1 MKLEKPV
8 IKKIN
13 YGKAERYSFAKTE
26 IPFKLPNLLEMQKN
40 SYEKFLTEYIWEVIQ
55 EFNPIVDYS
64 NKAELTFLDYS
75 IERVPKFEWA
85 ECKKRQGA
93 QGNYTIPLK
102 VKARLLVKETGQ
114 IIDQQVFLGDI
125 PYMNEN
131 GEFLFNGVERVIL
144 GQLVK
149 SPGVFFDSEVNKS
162 GHTDYS
168 SSINPVHGMYIATE
182 QVAGDCL
189 RVTLTR
195 KFKLSLGVFLK
206 CFGFTNEQLLDI
218 FANHPFIK
226 NTLEKEPQVTQDEA
240 LIEFSKRTRPGEIP
254 SAEESKE
261 YIQNLFFTQQ
271 YYNLSKV
278 GRYMINKK
286 LNLAT
291 RIAGKIAKDDIT
303 FGRKTFVKAGEVI
316 SPEVAVEIQNAGIN
330 TVDIIYKDK
339 ACRVIGNNRVD
350 LRSYLDIDPKEVG
363 ITELVYYPLLRTI
376 LKENKTKDAQIKAV
390 KANARKLEDFQLTLD
405 DLIGSTS
412 YLLNLIDGF
421 GSIDVKD
428 HLANKRVACC
438 GELLMAEFRK
448 GMTKLKTQ
456 VMETLQSRDLTDV
469 SPSQILN
476 ARHINKAIKEFIAT
490 SQLAPIMDQDN
501 PISTLTHKRRL
512 SSSGPGGVKKER
524 ATAEV
529 RDINHTHYGRICIVE
544 TPEGQSIGL
553 VSSLASY
560 ARVNDYGFI
569 EAPYRRIDK
578 KTGKVTDDIVY
589 LTADQDEQLYI
600 GQANEPLNPD
610 HTLANK
616 RVVCRNK
623 DTILEVNADQV
634 DMLDLSP
641 SQLVSITTN
650 LIPFIE
656 NDDTNRALMGTN
668 MQRQAV
674 PLLQAESPIIGTGV
688 ESKIARD
695 SGAMIIADGDGV
707 VTYVSGGLMKVK
719 YDDGRNV
726 EYKLE
731 KFMKTN
737 NKTCFNQKPLAKKG
751 ERVKAGDVIADGAS
765 TKNGELAIG
774 KNLTVAFMNWEGYNY
789 EDAILVSDRITKED
803 VFTSI
808 TLMEKE
814 IEARTTK
821 LGDEEITRDIPGVSE
836 ESLKNL
842 DEDGIIKI
850 GTEVR
855 TGDILVGKVTPKGET
870 ELSPEERL
878 LKAIFGEKTKD
889 VRNSSLKVD
898 HGESGVVVG
907 IEKLSRKNK
916 DELAPGVNSMIKV
929 YIAQKSKLQVGDKL
943 CGRHGNKGCVSMIL
957 PAADMPYMPN
967 GEPVDVVLNPLGIPS
982 RMNIGQV
989 LEVHLGLV
997 AKQLGWHVA
1006 TPGFDGA
1013 TAEEIQYLLK
1023 ENNLPE
1029 DGKIQ
1034 LYDGRTGEKFENRS
1048 TVGVM
1053 YMLKLDHM
1061 VEAKI
1066 HARSIGPYALI
1077 TQQPLNGRAQFGGQR
1092 FGEMEVWALEA
1103 YGASHL
1109 LQEMLTVKS
1118 DDVEGRQKTYEAIVK
1133 GYPIPEPGMPESFKV
1148 LVKEMQGL
1156 CMDISLLTA
1165 DGHALTMNEVSNED
1179 VDTTEIQPINKT
1191 GLEDI
1196 TLEFDELQSE
1206 YEDKAG
1212 TQTFDESAL
1221 FDDIDE

>member
-1 MKLEKPV
+1 M
-8 IKKIN
+8 
-13 YGKAERYSFAKTE
+13 
-26 IPFKLPNLLEMQKN
+26 
-40 SYEKFLTEYIWEVIQ
+40 
-55 EFNPIVDYS
+55 
-64 NKAELTFLDYS
+64 
-75 IERVPKFEWA
+75 
-85 ECKKRQGA
+85 
-93 QGNYTIPLK
+93 
-102 VKARLLVKETGQ
+102 
-114 IIDQQVFLGDI
+114 
-125 PYMNEN
+125 
-131 GEFLFNGVERVIL
+131 
-144 GQLVK
+144 
-149 SPGVFFDSEVNKS
+149 
-162 GHTDYS
+162 
-168 SSINPVHGMYIATE
+168 
-182 QVAGDCL
+182 
-189 RVTLTR
+189 
-195 KFKLSLGVFLK
+195 
-206 CFGFTNEQLLDI
+206 
-218 FANHPFIK
+218 
-226 NTLEKEPQVTQDEA
+226 
-240 LIEFSKRTRPGEIP
+240 
-254 SAEESKE
+254 
-261 YIQNLFFTQQ
+261 
-271 YYNLSKV
+271 
-278 GRYMINKK
+278 
-286 LNLAT
+286 
-291 RIAGKIAKDDIT
+291 
-303 FGRKTFVKAGEVI
+303 
-316 SPEVAVEIQNAGIN
+316 
-330 TVDIIYKDK
+330 
-339 ACRVIGNNRVD
+339 
-350 LRSYLDIDPKEVG
+350 
-363 ITELVYYPLLRTI
+363 
-376 LKENKTKDAQIKAV
+376 
-390 KANARKLEDFQLTLD
+390 
-405 DLIGSTS
+405 
-412 YLLNLIDGF
+412 
-421 GSIDVKD
+421 
-428 HLANKRVACC
+428 
-438 GELLMAEFRK
+438 
-448 GMTKLKTQ
+448 
-456 VMETLQSRDLTDV
+456 
-469 SPSQILN
+469 
-476 ARHINKAIKEFIAT
+476 
-490 SQLAPIMDQDN
+490 
-501 PISTLTHKRRL
+501 
-512 SSSGPGGVKKER
+512 
-524 ATAEV
+524 
-529 RDINHTHYGRICIVE
+529 
-544 TPEGQSIGL
+544 
-553 VSSLASY
+553 
-560 ARVNDYGFI
+560 
-569 EAPYRRIDK
+569 
-578 KTGKVTDDIVY
+578 
-589 LTADQDEQLYI
+589 
-600 GQANEPLNPD
+600 
-610 HTLANK
+610 
-616 RVVCRNK
+616 
-623 DTILEVNADQV
+623 
-634 DMLDLSP
+634 
-641 SQLVSITTN
+641 VSITTN

-695 SGAMIIADGDGV
+695 SGAMVIADGDGV
-707 VTYVSGGLMKVK
+707 VTYVSGALMKVK

-726 EYKLE
+726 EYKLD

-814 IEARTTK
+814 VEARTTK

-836 ESLKNL
+836 DALKNL

-907 IEKLSRKNK
+907 SEKLSRKNK

-967 GEPVDVVLNPLGIPS
+967 GEPVDVVLNPLGIPA

-1179 VDTTEIQPINKT
+1179 VDTAEIQPINKT

-1206 YEDKAG
+1206 YEDKPG